1 MFQKFNSDSLT
12 TKFIKNIVST
22 IYLPTIPIW
31 RKGKQLIKDNLYIT
45 RDYIVRAKA
54 NCSSNDSKSLDVYD
68 SRYFQILQP
77 YIEGSFYPGITTK
90 YESGSSLYDP
100 ETHYYLGEYLR
111 LVRDLHNI
119 DLMQYYNC
127 WDGSL
132 TDKIR
137 IVNNNIVK
145 NGNKNDGKKVL
156 LIPIKFNQKYTLY
169 MDCNSEVQIGYIFW
183 DTTNA
188 INLNFM
194 IDGTNIEKYSCL
206 TYTDPQILNGVDMTN
221 PSSDIG
227 FDKKWSEEKYLTMII
242 QMPSTITSA
251 VLVLEGEY
259 SKNRLL
265 LDYSLPEIFNGEN
278 YVTSP
283 SSLTT
288 QSRSNSYAFND
299 RLLEYLLWNT
309 ITSQDKISKN
319 TVRIQNAISSDIC
332 SQLNGYKI
340 DRNDLDIGTWT
351 ANMKFFIY
359 QLATNTKINKK
370 LIDINGFVDKDTE
383 KIVMRGNNE

>member
-1 MFQKFNSDSLT
+1 
-12 TKFIKNIVST
+12 
-22 IYLPTIPIW
+22 
-31 RKGKQLIKDNLYIT
+31 
-45 RDYIVRAKA
+45 
-54 NCSSNDSKSLDVYD
+54 
-68 SRYFQILQP
+68 
-77 YIEGSFYPGITTK
+77 
-90 YESGSSLYDP
+90 
-100 ETHYYLGEYLR
+100 
-111 LVRDLHNI
+111 
-119 DLMQYYNC
+119 
-127 WDGSL
+127 
-132 TDKIR
+132 
-137 IVNNNIVK
+137 
-145 NGNKNDGKKVL
+145 
-156 LIPIKFNQKYTLY
+156 

-188 INLNFM
+188 INLDFM

-265 LDYSLPEIFNGEN
+265 LDYSLPEIFNDEN

-319 TVRIQNAISSDIC
+319 TVRIQDAISSDIC

-359 QLATNTKINKK
+359 QRMLSRLSNQVIKLPFLILSIEYWNKRFLNILYK
-370 LIDINGFVDKDTE
+370 GTIQIMIARYYYKMLLVYSQYFH
-383 KIVMRGNNE
+383 